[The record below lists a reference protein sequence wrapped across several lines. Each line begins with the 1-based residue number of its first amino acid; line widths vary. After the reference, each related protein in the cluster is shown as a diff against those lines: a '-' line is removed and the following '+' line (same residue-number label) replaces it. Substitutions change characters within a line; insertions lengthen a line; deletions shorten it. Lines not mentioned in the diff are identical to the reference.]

1 MRLDIQAHGNTL
13 HARIHAGP
21 YQAFGAALALLI
33 EALLDRV
40 EQDPDIRAVVFS
52 SAHASRFISHA
63 DVKWLQEGGAQYVA
77 RQQATTPPP
86 APPADYVGLDRLH
99 GLLLRMN
106 SLGVVFIAALEGHA
120 LGLGAEFAWACDL
133 RVMASEDA
141 FIGQPEVLLGIMP
154 GGGGSQRLSRLVGTH
169 KALVAILD
177 GRPLTSAQALE
188 VGAVDAV
195 VPKADVVAKAL
206 ALADYSGA
214 ATQAEHRR
222 HQARGLLRQLPA
234 LAGRHQAGSQ
244 RVPDPGCFA
253 GRTEPDAGVPGRHDI
268 ARRSSALRGRSV
280 RNSARGR
287 PDVGFI
293 RLRNGTS
300 PQAKRP
306 SRRRRPPISTPSGR
320 P

>member
-1 MRLDIQAHGNTL
+1 MTDDTSVRLDIQAHGNTL
-13 HARIHAGP
+13 HARIHSGP
-21 YQAFGAALALLI
+21 YQEFGAALALLI

-77 RQQATTPPP
+77 RQQAATPPP

-154 GGGGSQRLSRLVGTH
+154 GGGGSQRLPRLVGTH

-177 GRPLTSAQALE
+177 GRPLTAAQALE
-188 VGAVDAV
+188 MGAVDAV

-206 ALADYSGA
+206 ELADYLG
-214 ATQAEHRR
+214 RR
-222 HQARGLLRQLPA
+222 HKPSIGAIKRAVYFGSSLPLQDGIKLEA
-234 LAGRHQAGSQ
+234 KEFLTLDVSPEGQKLMLAYQAGTDLLGDLPLYVAGQ
-244 RVPDPGCFA
+244 YETALED
-253 GRTEPDAGVPGRHDI
+253 GRT
-268 ARRSSALRGRSV
+268 
-280 RNSARGR
+280 
-287 PDVGFI
+287 
-293 RLRNGTS
+293 
-300 PQAKRP
+300 AK
-306 SRRRRPPISTPSGR
+306 SYS
-320 P
+320 

>member
-1 MRLDIQAHGNTL
+1 MTDDTSVRLDIQAHGNTL

-21 YQAFGAALALLI
+21 YQEFGAVLALLI

-133 RVMASEDA
+133 RVMASKDA

-154 GGGGSQRLSRLVGTH
+154 GGGGSQRLPRLVGTH

-188 VGAVDAV
+188 MGAVDAV
-195 VPKADVVAKAL
+195 VPKSDVVAKAL
-206 ALADYSGA
+206 ALADYLA
-214 ATQAEHRR
+214 RR
-222 HQARGLLRQLPA
+222 HKPSIGAIKRAVYFGSSLPLQDGIKLEAKEFLTLDVSPEGQKRMLAYRAGTDLLGDLPLYVADQYETA
-234 LAGRHQAGSQ
+234 LK
-244 RVPDPGCFA
+244 A
-253 GRTEPDAGVPGRHDI
+253 GRT
-268 ARRSSALRGRSV
+268 
-280 RNSARGR
+280 
-287 PDVGFI
+287 
-293 RLRNGTS
+293 
-300 PQAKRP
+300 AK
-306 SRRRRPPISTPSGR
+306 SYS
-320 P
+320 

>member
-1 MRLDIQAHGNTL
+1 MTDDTSVRLDIQTHGSTL

-21 YQAFGAALALLI
+21 YQEFGAALALLI

-154 GGGGSQRLSRLVGTH
+154 GGGGSQRLPRLVGTH

-188 VGAVDAV
+188 MGAVDAV

-206 ALADYSGA
+206 ALADYLG
-214 ATQAEHRR
+214 RR
-222 HQARGLLRQLPA
+222 HKPSIGAIKRAVYFGSSLPLQDGIKLEAKEFLTLDVSPEGQQLM
-234 LAGRHQAGSQ
+234 LAYQAGTDLLGDLPLYVANQ
-244 RVPDPGCFA
+244 YETA
-253 GRTEPDAGVPGRHDI
+253 LEEGRT
-268 ARRSSALRGRSV
+268 
-280 RNSARGR
+280 
-287 PDVGFI
+287 
-293 RLRNGTS
+293 
-300 PQAKRP
+300 AK
-306 SRRRRPPISTPSGR
+306 SYS
-320 P
+320 